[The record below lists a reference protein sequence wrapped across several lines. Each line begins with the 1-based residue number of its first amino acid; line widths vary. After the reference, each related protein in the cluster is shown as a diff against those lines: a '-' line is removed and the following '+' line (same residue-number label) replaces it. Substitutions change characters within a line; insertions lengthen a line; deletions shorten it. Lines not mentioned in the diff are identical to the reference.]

1 MLYRFFRA
9 EKKLKGSTIEA
20 KIESK
25 MSLKDEKRGGHAPE
39 AQTQRHPLRLL
50 LFSSFASF
58 FMIGVGKK
66 GKTRAGELSG
76 FATFHVVVLC
86 VKALLCEDSCRRC
99 SMIRVK
105 YQETQKKYT

>member
-20 KIESK
+20 KIEPK

-39 AQTQRHPLRLL
+39 AQTRRHPQRPLRLL

-66 GKTRAGELSG
+66 GKTRTCELSG

-86 VKALLCEDSCRRC
+86 VKALLFDDPCRC
-99 SMIRVK
+99 SMFGVSGVR
-105 YQETQKKYT
+105 

>member
-20 KIESK
+20 KIEPK

-39 AQTQRHPLRLL
+39 AQTRRHPQRPLRLL

-58 FMIGVGKK
+58 FMIGGIISIWW
-66 GKTRAGELSG
+66 GSIIRAGQSRHRKGSFLPTTCCAEGAGILS
-76 FATFHVVVLC
+76 
-86 VKALLCEDSCRRC
+86 R
-99 SMIRVK
+99 
-105 YQETQKKYT
+105 Q